1 MFFEVSEKLRC
12 IKLTFIFDDTISC
25 IAVSVPIASSLIL
38 DVSIFYILC
47 PDSEKLL
54 VRFNKEKALP
64 VEAAFMGEQLAQLS
78 QAGAGLSGSYAD
90 VIGQSAADA
99 ELDALN
105 IRYEGELQAMG
116 LLEQSQQSEL
126 SARVN
131 RINARQAGRAGN
143 TAAASTLL
151 SGASNA
157 YGYYRSPKG

>member
-1 MFFEVSEKLRC
+1 MLWTTVA
-12 IKLTFIFDDTISC
+12 TA
-25 IAVSVPIASSLIL
+25 AVAA
-38 DVSIFYILC
+38 YG
-47 PDSEKLL
+47 
-54 VRFNKEKALP
+54 AYQQGQAQ
-64 VEAAFMGEQLAQLS
+64 EANLKYQAESDRYNRDIQARNATLARQQAGAREEAQRRRAKQFMGEQQAQLS